1 MPRLFMYGTE
11 LQEMEQLMMLVPR
24 FSPRQKGLIVVGETT
39 EVKGDIK
46 KCRSCEKCGK
56 DNCGGTT
63 CTNLTNSMLGM
74 GRVTYREMII
84 ECFSEISNF
93 YFRKRLSDLVASSPD
108 GWFISE
114 AHEGRF
120 ENVCE
125 MLKIHKMD
133 RNPRYLATLFL
144 LTADGRLCSLAKRH
158 INHNRFEFKNI
169 RLSDMTTNSY
179 ALYQVAKTIYTGK
192 ECIKLNEIADKN
204 LIDHQTFMA
213 IIHAIL
219 IVKYGGEILI
229 LEM

>member
-39 EVKGDIK
+39 DVQVGIK
-46 KCRSCEKCGK
+46 KCRSYEKCSK
-56 DNCGGTT
+56 ANCGGAT

-114 AHEGRF
+114 AHEIRF
-120 ENVCE
+120 ENICE
-125 MLKIHKMD
+125 ILRIHKKD

-144 LTADGRLCSLAKRH
+144 LTADCRLCNLAKEH
-158 INHNRFEFKNI
+158 IYSNRFEFKHI
-169 RLSDMTTNSY
+169 RLSGMTTNSY

-192 ECIKLNEIADKN
+192 EYIKLNEIADKY

-219 IVKYGGEILI
+219 IVKYGGEILSFK
-229 LEM
+229 M

>member
-39 EVKGDIK
+39 DVQGGIK
-46 KCRSCEKCGK
+46 KCRSYEKCGK
-56 DNCGGTT
+56 ANFGRTT
-63 CTNLTNSMLGM
+63 CTNFTNSMGM

-84 ECFSEISNF
+84 ECFSEISHF

-108 GWFISE
+108 DWFISE
-114 AHEGRF
+114 AHEIRF
-120 ENVCE
+120 ENICE
-125 MLKIHKMD
+125 ILRIHKKD

-144 LTADGRLCSLAKRH
+144 LTADGRLCSLTKEH
-158 INHNRFEFKNI
+158 IYSNRFEFKHI
-169 RLSDMTTNSY
+169 RLSGMTTNSY

-192 ECIKLNEIADKN
+192 EYIKLNEIADKH

-219 IVKYGGEILI
+219 IVKYGGEILSFK
-229 LEM
+229 MS

>member
-39 EVKGDIK
+39 DVQGGIK
-46 KCRSCEKCGK
+46 KCRSYEKCGK
-56 DNCGGTT
+56 DNCGKTT
-63 CTNLTNSMLGM
+63 CTNLTNSTGM
-74 GRVTYREMII
+74 GRVHYREMII
-84 ECFSEISNF
+84 ECFSEISHF
-93 YFRKRLSDLVASSPD
+93 YFRKRLSDLVASSTD
-108 GWFISE
+108 DWFISE

-144 LTADGRLCSLAKRH
+144 LTADGRLCSLVKEH
-158 INHNRFEFKNI
+158 IYSNRFEFKHI
-169 RLSDMTTNSY
+169 RLSSMTTQSY

-192 ECIKLNEIADKN
+192 EYIKLNEIADKY

-219 IVKYGGEILI
+219 IVKYGGEILSFK
-229 LEM
+229 MS

>member
-1 MPRLFMYGTE
+1 MSRLFMYGTK
-11 LQEMEQLMMLVPR
+11 LQEVEQLMMLVPR
-24 FSPRQKGLIVVGETT
+24 FAPRQKGLIVVGKTIG
-39 EVKGDIK
+39 VKGGIQ

-56 DNCGGTT
+56 ENCGGTA
-63 CTNLTNSMLGM
+63 CTNLTNSMGM

-84 ECFSEISNF
+84 ECFSEISHF
-93 YFRKRLSDLVASSPD
+93 YFRKRLSDLIASSPD

-114 AHEGRF
+114 AHEKRF

-144 LTADGRLCSLAKRH
+144 LTADGRLCSLAKEH
-158 INHNRFEFKNI
+158 IYYNRFEFKQI
-169 RLSDMTTNSY
+169 RLNGMTTNSY

-192 ECIKLNEIADKN
+192 EYIKLNEIADRH

-219 IVKYGGEILI
+219 IVKYGGEILS